1 MFRPMRRFKQQL
13 SQESCE
19 ELLRTQPRGVLAV
32 AGDDGYPYAVPMDF
46 TYEDGCLYFHC
57 AQTGHKLDA
66 IDRCDKVSFCVMD
79 EGFRREGEWPLNISS
94 VIVFGRM
101 RRVTDEEEMIRRV
114 RSLGLKFNP
123 DPADVEREIR
133 ESLHHVCILKLEI
146 EHMTGK
152 IVNES

>member
-1 MFRPMRRFKQQL
+1 MLEK
-13 SQESCE
+13 
-19 ELLRTQPRGVLAV
+19 
-32 AGDDGYPYAVPMDF
+32 
-46 TYEDGCLYFHC
+46 
-57 AQTGHKLDA
+57 
-66 IDRCDKVSFCVMD
+66 CDKVSFCVYD
-79 EGFRREGEWPLNISS
+79 QGYRHEGDWVFNVKS

-101 RRVTDEEEMIRRV
+101 RRVTEEEEMIRRV